1 MTDQDHVKNAGSQHE
16 SAHQAT
22 TMRYPDNTPMV
33 FAGAKRFVESHGMQ
47 VWCELCDE
55 VLPGEWFQV
64 SGVASKLP
72 SLQGYR
78 QPERY
83 LRAILKAVL
92 ADFDQRPDAYEGQAP
107 VKVRGRRLDV
117 AMV

>member
-1 MTDQDHVKNAGSQHE
+1 MDADAYRARIDPLPTL
-16 SAHQAT
+16 
-22 TMRYPDNTPMV
+22 RYPDRTPMV
-33 FAGAKRFVESHGMQ
+33 FAGAKRFVESRGMQ

-55 VLPGEWFQV
+55 VLPGEWFRV
-64 SGVASKLP
+64 SDVANKLP

-83 LRAILKAVL
+83 LRAVLKAVM
-92 ADFDQRPDAYEGQAP
+92 ADFDERPDAYEGQSP
-107 VKVRGRRLDV
+107 VTVRGHRLDW